1 MSRALSRPSC
11 SRYQSASAVGSGVGS
26 TTVSIAFGC
35 SFGGAFP
42 FIHRSPMP
50 FDVITTIIVTS
61 YLVKVTVAVLVT
73 PVIYALHEL
82 IERVWH
88 LHPLPADVAA
98 GDL

>member
-1 MSRALSRPSC
+1 VSQLIDTDRGLDRVRCTSAARSRS
-11 SRYQSASAVGSGVGS
+11 S
-26 TTVSIAFGC
+26 TGAPCRSNTVI
-35 SFGGAFP
+35 
-42 FIHRSPMP
+42 
-50 FDVITTIIVTS
+50 DIILTS

-82 IERVWH
+82 LEKVWH

>member
-1 MSRALSRPSC
+1 
-11 SRYQSASAVGSGVGS
+11 
-26 TTVSIAFGC
+26 
-35 SFGGAFP
+35 
-42 FIHRSPMP
+42 MP
-50 FDVITTIIVTS
+50 IDVITTIILTS

-82 IERVWH
+82 IEKVWH

>member
-1 MSRALSRPSC
+1 MSQLIDT
-11 SRYQSASAVGSGVGS
+11 VLI
-26 TTVSIAFGC
+26 VSIAFGC